1 MTEILPI
8 SFSSCMAAELYE
20 FVGFKRRMGY
30 KYNSEVK
37 LLSQFD
43 KFLSSLSSAE
53 DVCEEKIH
61 GWLRKRPNESD
72 KTFSLR
78 NSIYRQLY
86 AYLESNSQNK
96 LPRPL
101 NVREKIMK
109 SGFVPYIFTHDEISR
124 LFHAAD
130 NEQPKKG
137 MFNRCAPLIFRMLY
151 GVGLRVNEALSLTA
165 SDVVMENGYLII
177 REAKNDNSRLVPM
190 SDSLLSRLN
199 TYLNEYEITSKNPL
213 FPNGLN
219 GEHLKKECVYEWF
232 RLLLFRAGI
241 PHRGRGFGPRMHDL
255 RHTFAVH
262 SLQAAIK
269 NGADPNAYLP
279 VLCTFLGHKNLS
291 ATERYLRLTA
301 EVYPDVVASLDSA
314 VGFAIPEVDDYE
326 R

>member
-1 MTEILPI
+1 MTELIPAF
-8 SFSSCMAAELYE
+8 FSSYMATELYE
-20 FVGFKRRMGY
+20 FVAFKRRMGY
-30 KYNSEVK
+30 KYNGEVK
-37 LLSQFD
+37 MLSRFD
-43 KFLSSLSSAE
+43 KFLSSLSPDE
-53 DVCEEKIH
+53 GMCEEKIH

-78 NSIYRQLY
+78 NSIYRQFH
-86 AYLESNSQNK
+86 AYLDSNSQNL

-101 NVREKIMK
+101 DVREKIMK

-124 LFHAAD
+124 LFHAVD
-130 NEQPKKG
+130 NEKPKKG
-137 MFNRCAPLIFRMLY
+137 MFSQCAPLLFRILY
-151 GVGLRVNEALSLTA
+151 GVGLRINEALSLIA
-165 SDVVMENGYLII
+165 SDVFMENGYLII
-177 REAKNDNSRLVPM
+177 REGKNDNSRLVPM
-190 SDSLLSRLN
+190 SDSLLHRLKK
-199 TYLNEYEITSKNPL
+199 YLDEYAITANDPL

-219 GEHLKKECVYEWF
+219 GAHLKKECVYEWF
-232 RLLLFRAGI
+232 RLILLRAGI

-269 NGADPNAYLP
+269 NGMDPNAYLP
-279 VLCTFLGHKNLS
+279 VLCTFLGHKNLF

-301 EVYPDVVASLDSA
+301 EVYPDVVADLDSA